1 MSASSNR
8 AIKIRVLFD
17 NTVHFY
23 IIMNTQLHLAYLEHV
38 KDALFVAQMKK
49 IRHCSKSS
57 SLYSCKSNKQKL
69 RQTNKHT
76 NNTAS
81 FHKLSKRH
89 GGLIPKQ
96 MQIQMS
102 AHKRKHICFPLRI
115 GTDCSGIE
123 APVMALQLLGIP
135 NKHMFSTEIDIHAR
149 ASIRANYSPYIEYN
163 DIFTRDVK
171 NVPDID
177 VYVCGFPCQ
186 SFSLINSGGPRGFY
200 QENNKG
206 IIFFQCYK
214 VICHKQ
220 PAIFVLENVKS
231 LLTHDGG
238 NTFNVIQ
245 SYLDSMSKMYVIQHK
260 VLNARDYDGNLQN
273 RPRVYIVGVRKDY
286 LSTQSSALVKESE
299 HGLFPDAKPFNVPLS
314 SVLLNDSELSD
325 SYYDIPLT
333 EHKKGLLRQLEAK
346 GTDLAKDHIVNLN
359 ISGGEMFQV
368 RTMDDCCPCLLAN
381 CSPFHITSKN
391 RCISAREAL
400 RLQGFPDSFKQVVS
414 ERQMLKQCGNSMSL
428 AVLTALFKR
437 LLTLCK

>member
-1 MSASSNR
+1 MLDKYHS
-8 AIKIRVLFD
+8 LF
-17 NTVHFY
+17 
-23 IIMNTQLHLAYLEHV
+23 ILMNTQPHLAYLDYI
-38 KDALFVAQMKK
+38 KTSSFVALMKK
-49 IRHCSKSS
+49 VSKSHS
-57 SLYSCKSNKQKL
+57 SLYTCKSNKKQKL
-69 RQTNKHT
+69 RHTTKHT
-76 NNTAS
+76 HATS
-81 FHKLSKRH
+81 LRKLSKQH

-96 MQIQMS
+96 MQIQMTEHK
-102 AHKRKHICFPLRI
+102 HKRISFPLRI

-135 NKHMFSTEIDIHAR
+135 NKHMFSTEIDNHAR
-149 ASIRANYSPYIEYN
+149 ASIKANYSPYIEYN

-186 SFSLINSGGPRGFY
+186 SFSLINSGGPQGFY

-214 VICHKQ
+214 AICHKQ

-238 NTFNVIQ
+238 NTFSVIQ

-286 LSTQSSALVKESE
+286 LSKQSSALVKESE
-299 HGLFPDAKPFNVPLS
+299 HGLFPDALSFNVPLS
-314 SVLLNDSELSD
+314 SVLLNDSELPD

-333 EHKKGLLRQLEAK
+333 EHKKRLLRQLEDK

-359 ISGGEMFQV
+359 ISGDEMFQV

-381 CSPFHITSKN
+381 STFHITSKN
-391 RCISAREAL
+391 RCMSAREAL

-428 AVLTALFKR
+428 AVLTALFKHLVIVLHR
-437 LLTLCK
+437 